1 MMCDAFSDSKRFH
14 AYMLK
19 HRNGEV
25 GAILSFRPSPVHNI
39 NQRWNLHKARTSA
52 GTGLLMCYAWS
63 SLKATPTCSMTGQR
77 AAIFILIG
85 QFWPVQ
91 VWVYSAHDTLGI
103 SRCLEIRWL
112 SQGSKKNTHTHKY
125 TVHYIHPSIHPSLPT
140 YVQYVRTHVCTH
152 LHYITL
158 YIAVQ
163 CSKVPYSTLHYTLY
177 MPRTPYAKKKL
188 DLTFLKMWSESVHGY
203 QLPDLQSGT
212 LTECPASL
220 RHFCVLPYSCM
231 TKIPM
236 HAGKYV
242 NLIQLKC
249 NAYVY
254 TRVLKDMHLQ
264 FAYSLFQE
272 KTTEITSPVS
282 PIDVQLDF
290 WAVRKHEI
298 NARM

>member
-1 MMCDAFSDSKRFH
+1 MAKSAGRPRRPRDLEWVGMALEPHFQVDGMWVLSTPLHYLTFSFRTISLLSNFFARYGEMMCDAFSDSKRFH

-52 GTGLLMCYAWS
+52 GTGLLMGYAWS

-112 SQGSKKNTHTHKY
+112 SPESKKHTHTSI
-125 TVHYIHPSIHPSLPT
+125 HYMHPSIPPSLPT

-152 LHYITL
+152 LHCYTTLHYITL
-158 YIAVQ
+158 HYIILCSPVQ
-163 CSKVPYSTLHYTLY
+163 YSTVQYITLHTV
-177 MPRTPYAKKKL
+177 YASHIL
-188 DLTFLKMWSESVHGY
+188 
-203 QLPDLQSGT
+203 
-212 LTECPASL
+212 C
-220 RHFCVLPYSCM
+220 
-231 TKIPM
+231 
-236 HAGKYV
+236 
-242 NLIQLKC
+242 
-249 NAYVY
+249 
-254 TRVLKDMHLQ
+254 
-264 FAYSLFQE
+264 
-272 KTTEITSPVS
+272 
-282 PIDVQLDF
+282 
-290 WAVRKHEI
+290 
-298 NARM
+298 